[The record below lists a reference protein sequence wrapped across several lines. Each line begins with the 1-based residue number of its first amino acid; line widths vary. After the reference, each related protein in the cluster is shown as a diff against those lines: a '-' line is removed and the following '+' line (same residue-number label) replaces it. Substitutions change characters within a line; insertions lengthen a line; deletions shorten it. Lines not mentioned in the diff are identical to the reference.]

1 MTPATAWVSGW
12 RATALLLAA
21 IALAYGNALSGPF
34 QFDDWWAVTD
44 RDATR
49 DLAGWWASLP
59 GIRPLLKLSYAL
71 NAMLSPAAW
80 HYRLAN
86 VAVHGA
92 STLLV
97 LALLRALLPYLAP
110 RSPGP
115 AFAAFAAALM
125 FALHPAA
132 TEALTYVSGRSVS
145 LAALPWLAALLCL
158 VRGARDPA
166 ARRWPWGA
174 AAWFA
179 LALGV
184 RETAV
189 TLPLAWVLVVACA
202 GWPWRPAL
210 RALLPGLGVLAVAG
224 AAALAT
230 PGYGSFFAW
239 SLRTRGPLEQLL
251 GQLEAQAYFLSGPLP
266 GLALNIDPDLR
277 VPSGL
282 DGAHAGVLAAFLAIA
297 ALAAWQWRARPWI
310 AFALGW
316 YLLTLAPTNSLLPR
330 FDLANDRHLYLA
342 LLAPALA
349 LGLGLAAVRPRAL
362 GLAALVLAATLAG
375 LATHRRNDDYG
386 SELALWTAT
395 VRASPQKAR
404 PWTNLGIARQQAGD
418 PAGARAAFHCALRF
432 DPAYRPARWNL
443 AALGPEPG
451 PPPPACPPP

>member
-1 MTPATAWVSGW
+1 MTPARAWTSGW
-12 RATALLLAA
+12 RAAALLLAA
-21 IALAYGNALSGPF
+21 VALAYGNALSGPF

-44 RDATR
+44 RAATR

-71 NAMLSPAAW
+71 NATLSPAPW
-80 HYRLAN
+80 HYHLAN
-86 VAVHGA
+86 VGVHAGNA
-92 STLLV
+92 WLV
-97 LALLRALLPYLAP
+97 LALLRALLPRLAP
-110 RSPGP
+110 RSPDP
-115 AFAAFAAALM
+115 AFAAFAAALL

-132 TEALTYVSGRSVS
+132 TEAVTYVSGRSVS

-158 VRGARDPA
+158 VRGAGDPG
-166 ARRWPWGA
+166 ARRWPWMA
-174 AAWFA
+174 ALFFA

-184 RETAV
+184 RETAAI
-189 TLPLAWVLVVACA
+189 LPLAWAGVVACA

-210 RALLPGLGVLAVAG
+210 RALLPSLGVLAAAA

-230 PGYGSFFAW
+230 PGYASFFSW
-239 SLRTRGPLEQLL
+239 SLRTRGPLAQAL

-277 VPSGL
+277 VPAGPGL
-282 DGAHAGVLAAFLAIA
+282 AHAAVLAAFLALA
-297 ALAAWQWRARPWI
+297 ALAARQWRARPWI
-310 AFALGW
+310 AFAFGL
-316 YLLTLAPTNSLLPR
+316 YLLALAPTNSVLPR

-349 LGLGLAAVRPRAL
+349 LGLGLAALRPRAA
-362 GLAALVLAATLAG
+362 GLAALALVAGLAG
-375 LATHRRNDDYG
+375 TATHRRNADYA

-404 PWTNLGIARQQAGD
+404 PWTNLGFARQQAGD
-418 PAGARAAFHCALRF
+418 DAGARAAYHCALRV

-443 AALGPEPG
+443 AALGPDPG
-451 PPPPACPPP
+451 PPPAACPPP